1 MTTQLELELEA
12 LGRLRPE
19 LRTLGEVLRMVAH
32 RPSAGAV
39 PDADADSPS
48 LVAAREVSYDTIP
61 GLQTVV
67 ADRFTKVGDLIEQ
80 ARNAFARTDGDLIT
94 VIESAGTLAP
104 GS

>member
-1 MTTQLELELEA
+1 MATQLELELQA

-19 LRTLGEVLRMVAH
+19 LQTLGEVLRMVAH

-39 PDADADSPS
+39 PDAAADSPS
-48 LVAAREVSYDTIP
+48 LVAARAVSYETVPD
-61 GLQTVV
+61 LQTVV
-67 ADRFTKVGDLIEQ
+67 ADRFTTVGNLIEQ
-80 ARNAFARTDGDLIT
+80 ARNAFARTDGDLIA

>member
-1 MTTQLELELEA
+1 MTTQLELELQA

-19 LRTLGEVLRMVAH
+19 LQTLGEVLRMVAH

-39 PDADADSPS
+39 PDAAVDSPS
-48 LVAAREVSYDTIP
+48 LVAARAVSYETIP
-61 GLQTVV
+61 DLQTVV
-67 ADRFTKVGDLIEQ
+67 ADRFTTVGDLIEQ
-80 ARNAFARTDGDLIT
+80 ARNAFARTEGDLMA